1 MESMREQ
8 QGGEIPE
15 DQRLLS
21 LINVCIEKRILLN
34 RIIIAR
40 EEIGKFQDD
49 DTHLYEIGPE
59 KSGKERTM
67 GLRELSQGFCCFLSG
82 GECLVEETSPLD
94 KLLPVWMK
102 KHLLLNCLILYE
114 LIVAAAIGIA
124 GMGAGTARNQRP
136 FAQVEAQVV
145 TK

>member
-34 RIIIAR
+34 RNIIAR

-59 KSGKERTM
+59 
-67 GLRELSQGFCCFLSG
+67 SQ
-82 GECLVEETSPLD
+82 E
-94 KLLPVWMK
+94 K
-102 KHLLLNCLILYE
+102 K
-114 LIVAAAIGIA
+114 GPW
-124 GMGAGTARNQRP
+124 G
-136 FAQVEAQVV
+136 
-145 TK
+145 